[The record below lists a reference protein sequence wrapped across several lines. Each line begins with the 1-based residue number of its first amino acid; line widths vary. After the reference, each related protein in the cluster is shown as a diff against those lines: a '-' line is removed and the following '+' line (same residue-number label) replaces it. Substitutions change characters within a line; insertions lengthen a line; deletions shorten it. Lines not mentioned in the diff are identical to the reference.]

1 MLGQAAAYAASLDDA
16 LSHFTADDFS
26 ETSTGI
32 SDLATSG
39 SPRAEIIIR
48 ALQDGRLLFSAERK
62 TVYVKD
68 EAGKANKYTI
78 VGSAEAKPA
87 ESKLS
92 NESPVGKALVGRKR
106 GDEVTITTPRGERRL
121 KITKIDVGA
130 R

>member
-16 LSHFTADDFS
+16 LSHFTTDDFS

-68 EAGKANKYTI
+68 EAGKLTDAATGNKELAQADD
-78 VGSAEAKPA
+78 VVAKVA
-87 ESKLS
+87 M
-92 NESPVGKALVGRKR
+92 
-106 GDEVTITTPRGERRL
+106 RL
-121 KITKIDVGA
+121 RA
-130 R
+130 RAQ